1 MKFQKRI
8 APWLTKAEKG
18 AIMKS
23 HVAKGRISLKIMAF
37 FAKIKRSLKVKTM
50 AVKKAALACS
60 VCGSRNYSITANKNR
75 TQRLELNKF
84 CKHCGKKTLHKETR

>member
-1 MKFQKRI
+1 
-8 APWLTKAEKG
+8 
-18 AIMKS
+18 
-23 HVAKGRISLKIMAF
+23 
-37 FAKIKRSLKVKTM
+37 M